1 MQNEKTLMDK
11 ANEIK
16 KDNTKKEKI
25 YQSMNL
31 DKEKNNIIFD
41 KNNHFFIRFFSL
53 IIDLFS
59 RIFSLGF
66 YIIIFILLAI
76 GATVIINPQTRNIVI
91 EMFNRIF
98 S

>member
-1 MQNEKTLMDK
+1 MKKTLMDK

-25 YQSMNL
+25 HQSMNL

-41 KNNHFFIRFFSL
+41 KNNHFFISFFSL